1 MRQCGTEISKPL
13 LPIYV
18 IYEYDYEY
26 SYEYEYEYIYFHLC
40 GEISWLIPT
49 KLFAYPIIY
58 VLVL

>member
-1 MRQCGTEISKPL
+1 MRQCGIEISKPL

-26 SYEYEYEYIYFHLC
+26 RYEYEYEQDYVEIC
-40 GEISWLIPT
+40 GEISWLIST
-49 KLFAYPIIY
+49 KLYAYPIIY